1 MAAFCVNTHSKLFK
15 DTAKKLDISEDQ
27 LELIAYKYGNQ
38 GETFG
43 KFPSDEYILSSLQ
56 GKQDV
61 NASESQVELWNLRYS
76 QPRVFETIEEA
87 NQFIQDTQEY
97 FDKDSIVLT
106 TTNDGKF
113 RVSVAKP
120 KTENDFLWRGIPGKP
135 IIDADGNL
143 VLRAGYDNLFKG
155 YGISFAT
162 REGPAYQYGRRGSM
176 NPYVLKIDKD
186 IIDSFY
192 PFDENGG
199 TQSIGR
205 RVIGDEYGEEGS
217 YEERVIMS
225 SAKDQIVIPK
235 GKYSIEHE
243 SVNTEGM
250 TPADI
255 AEAYIT
261 AFDEANVADE
271 IVFSRVE
278 GHSSF
283 NDADEYFDAL
293 VEKTGSEQNA
303 YLVLAAVQYYTS
315 YTTTDRFEELLDSE
329 HKKEFDSLF
338 DEFQA
343 DEWGNFDIA
352 PNKKFYELTK
362 TSPKS
367 KKASWSLDENGDLPF
382 QKSSDTGNVTNLPDQ
397 MTADEVYQRLS
408 QQYSPDSSEAKLSK
422 LVFSVLQQTGIQF
435 RAADLPEDVR
445 GRFSASDNVIYFN
458 RQGILSNTLLHEAI
472 HAVSIYYMKAVNK
485 EGFSKEVQIACKE
498 IEECYELLK
507 QDMLDRKVPISSI
520 YGMTSATE
528 LVAEITRPEVVSL
541 IRDYDARHKGQNIFQ
556 KLVNAIAKF
565 FGINKTYGSLEKTLK
580 DALVTLIENPNAQ
593 LMRRYA
599 LENRTAKEN
608 WNILR
613 ERSTEWSKSSKY
625 REIIEAAAERAQ
637 EDGRAEI
644 TVSKQD
650 IMDGVAF
657 RIPENVSGGIISD
670 SPIGTVFV
678 SIQKRGAFDTGE
690 EIPFFFTIDGAYRV
704 DGDNVTLPIRF
715 ISLEWLSTNQF
726 NVQTA
731 QNGMPYITDIMP
743 LFSSIAESSQQSQAF
758 TKSSTDADIRNK
770 VLSEPNDRSKFKYT
784 RINKAFKDTLLE
796 HLKKDSNLGDYG
808 YSAPKRRAL
817 IDMTNALFDY
827 FDREGYRIVITNNP
841 IDSTGRGS
849 AVTSFGKTVAIY
861 YQDSPAQ
868 GGKYLSIV
876 HELLHVAT
884 NQAISFDSM
893 GRDIADERLSAYYNL
908 FVAKLNEDAEYSKYK
923 GLILNAKS
931 YEELDEKV
939 PLRYQILDHAA
950 ESPGEFISMCVSNAE
965 VQRTLESIIWADV
978 NAPKEGSLFQE
989 IVRYLKDII
998 SRIFRGSSYL
1008 SHVDF
1013 LDTVTEFLVD
1023 TRFVGER
1030 EQMFR
1035 TAEPEEYA
1043 KEQERWNQIW
1053 ENATE
1058 FGTTISKQQAPQ
1070 QQGPI
1075 NIWAGS
1081 NENADLSNM
1090 AQRPFTFA
1098 DPLYTNGTIRQF
1110 NSVEQAFQAYKLKY
1124 APMDLADAENI
1135 LDAIN
1140 SGSPFEAR
1148 RIGNTIRSLDRARW
1162 DADKFG
1168 IIKELIKA
1176 SFQQNPRA
1184 LQRLLAT
1191 GDAVFTHN
1199 QETSIWKTEFPRILM
1214 EVRSELR
1221 SEQNAQPTQSTETEP
1236 LLAPPSVEREFHT
1249 KEVDLVTKIDNL
1261 FSGDIDAS
1269 EISAEANKAV
1279 DWISDQLTQ
1288 YMEDHELVYEKFF
1301 KDNPSSPSKEEV
1313 MKKLDN
1319 VSSRKEMLETVGLD
1333 KMIEFYKEE
1342 VLSMTDENADIF
1354 DNMDDA
1360 ELDKYDA
1367 IKDNIEGLIQLGY
1380 SRFLGREGFGFTISD
1395 VEGETF
1401 SVAEERSKEDQTNPD
1416 DFNGQADIDG
1426 NEEVRNQQEHWQ
1438 IENATRDIMDNAS
1451 AKVKQAIADCY
1462 ILEDNGKVD
1471 ENGNKKYDIARD
1483 NLNRNERVVPIQAVR
1498 SIVKWTQGAVK
1509 LSQMVSKLE
1518 SRLGTDPWIS
1528 QIVTR
1533 LKDTTGN
1540 EADFQSQF
1548 FNTFCKHFQ
1557 PYSIVKRRADGT
1569 FYTMVVNAHPAL
1581 NDALN
1586 ALSIQYKT
1594 GTFPLVNEE
1603 GVVQMSN
1610 VENLAYLRDS
1620 LQGQGNLSEENRS
1633 DVVEIIGRILETI
1646 GMPQPS
1652 DAINRILTNTL
1663 KDLVWAN
1670 TKNIVEKLT
1679 AAADE
1684 RGYNPLQYTGNKNG
1698 IRSYLSNILRPFTNQ
1713 LEDTLVSSVFDSGK
1727 MYQSYITPSWT
1738 TKLFTKMHLPD
1749 KEFKQF
1755 ILNEF
1760 GQSEWFIDSDAL
1772 TDLATLDEQGKLNYL
1787 QDNPNIWRLPWVGE
1801 LMRMSEADRQK
1812 AFNHKVQLNFNK
1824 QNYMRGMNDLEYVM
1838 SVYTEYFAESSD
1850 AEKGVLFGNYRF
1862 PMISNKPSNEF
1873 IRFIRHTG
1881 IDGRIEI
1888 LEGLTKIFHQEL
1900 SRIQTVEMRNL
1911 KEGDAG
1917 FIANFDAN
1925 EGKGKGLQF
1934 NFLDYLN
1941 EYLNGSKSDTALG
1954 KLIDR
1959 KLHATEANQLTSD
1972 ELTELDRLV
1981 QKEITSHLDGLAD
1994 RLISQYKQNGLFEA
2008 LKGIEHI
2015 GKTDAAVED
2024 AIREFAWNDN
2034 YAEANILEML
2044 VTDKAFY
2051 KNEEDLQKRLAQVHS
2066 PGIRGNWEATDF
2078 EGKPVSD
2085 GKVRA
2090 LKLADYA
2097 GIVSDTIDNVEAVF
2111 DKKIAENPNDHDG
2124 WKALKESVLAA
2135 YRDINVVD
2143 GQAFVSPTAYRK
2155 KAIAFGEWTKD
2166 DEDVYNA
2173 LLQGKANLAQI
2184 KRVFNPRKPFT
2195 YGKVNKSVN
2204 AGLGTPIKTLN
2215 YGVQYKNSEY
2225 LLIMADALL
2234 RGQETGRPNLLGALF
2249 DVMEESAK
2257 SNPTRGIDFVVF
2269 ESGVKTGL
2277 TGAISINEFIDD
2289 PNGREKAFTKL
2300 WNSAFREDGSYNEDF
2315 IDVLDAED
2323 YTTQQTV
2330 PEHFFLHG
2338 GLQWGSQI
2346 RAMATSDLE
2355 TTFNG
2360 EPVLYEYVNTLTGKT
2375 IPMDA
2380 RTIRDE
2386 WERNTAAYIQ
2396 KGIDEL
2402 SEELGLNDNMSIA
2415 DRNILISKLLQR
2427 EILSNQRYGV
2437 DLLLACS
2444 VDENGNFR
2452 IPLGDPI
2459 QSKRIEQLLNSIVKN
2474 RINKQKVEGGN
2485 LVEVT
2490 NFGTSKKLEIRYKDK
2505 DGNLLTSKR
2514 DYLSQG
2520 HTEEEFKQY
2529 LKENQYGIAYHECYA
2544 PAWAREVFQKFADEK
2559 GSVDVEAIRMLSP
2572 DLLKMFGYRIPT
2584 EDKYSTAPYMI
2595 VGFLPQEAGDGF
2607 MQPWETT
2614 VIDGSDFDV
2623 DKKNLMRMVLDLK
2636 SKLLSKREFLEK
2648 EGLTENDESTEK
2660 YKKYRRQAVSA
2671 KTIYDKL
2678 GDKADVSLSEEER
2691 REAEWYEKSRYKRDR
2706 KALKNERNARNEQA
2720 EDAFERRYRENG
2732 LDKLDAAIQ
2741 ELENKEDLTAA
2752 EEEKLAEYKQDY
2764 EKGYERLTESVDKMR
2779 ENNEKW
2785 YKKAVE
2791 ERRQKLPES
2800 IEKSIEATKRRKKVE
2815 IVRNILN
2822 EGVFRDSSTVPENQR
2837 AIFLAVKQAYLD
2849 SMFEVVRPKE
2859 GKGYLNNKMFN
2870 MQWAIATHASTADK
2884 MLNPGNFE
2892 PQKRMGYMVAANR
2905 LGYSWNELEK
2915 MKTKDIKDLVFTSKN
2930 LMDFDVQ
2937 TQFYKQNAV
2946 AGQILGIFAVA
2957 KSAHAMFEGRNYG
2970 ILVDSPFSIDGME
2983 FRGAM
2988 HYDVKYDRNGVTLVG
3003 KHLGSLVGASADAVK
3018 DPVLNFMNINKE
3030 TINVLNT
3037 ALRLGLDFDTASLL
3051 LSSKAVSDVLDT
3063 YRRKSLSEKT
3073 SFDKEVRKAI
3083 RDLEKKEWIGKDSPL
3098 KNQDL
3103 TKREMVWAITGKIR
3117 EGNEEKAKQADQ
3129 IVYKILNAV
3138 YQLSQLSQ
3146 RAQPLTDLSRLNSVT
3161 SAPGPLHINTIASDR
3176 KLGPEISMDGI
3187 IRFKDSYKDI
3197 DGNVVNVGEL
3207 EGEGSYVLGVQV
3219 NKTNLHTML
3228 LTGAIER
3235 YEDYDTVDREMVFDD
3250 VPSLKA
3256 FYRSYEI
3263 VKQLFKD
3270 LGFTTA
3276 SDSFNKVLAAVPEDI
3291 EFSLYNKEKLLS
3303 SLADFFQSY
3312 ILVQSG
3318 VVKSSWLKNYAQ
3330 NFVKEYVKAD
3340 YKSQERFRNNP
3351 FIQAIQP
3358 ILISK
3363 EGEPDR
3369 YALKIETTG
3378 MEQSEKDAL
3387 SAGWIQLEKQDPE
3400 LSHKLFVYNFFRGG
3414 IGFNP
3419 KTFMGLVPIQ
3429 VKEKI
3434 QGYIEAY
3441 SSIPTVN
3448 GYDVIDQWVRN
3459 NWMNNDLVA
3468 PVSLRLNPNAG
3479 IVHIE
3484 KKYIYN
3490 TPTYI
3495 RTTVDGNNYLYRL
3508 RSREDKSVTYEKIE
3522 PLGNNGEYLEMYGT
3536 NDAVSPF
3543 DHPQRGTLEIQD
3555 SDHLEEKV
3563 DDPMADQPT
3572 VEEQTRELVDFYQ
3585 AAYDAEGTQEREEAS
3600 NDESFDKANKD
3611 LDITVNK
3618 DKFDE
3623 ILEDFC

>member
-1 MAAFCVNTHSKLFK
+1 MAAFCVNTHSRLFK
-15 DTAKKLDISEDQ
+15 DTAKRLDISEDQ

-38 GETFG
+38 EGTFG
-43 KFPSDEYILSSLQ
+43 KFPTDEYILDSLQ
-56 GKQDV
+56 GKQDI
-61 NASESQVELWNLRYS
+61 NASKAQVELWNLRYS

-97 FDKDSIVLT
+97 FDNDSIVLT

-113 RVSVAKP
+113 RVSVAEP
-120 KTENDFLWRGIPGKP
+120 YSVFDNYQEATNLDVANDRRMQKLTGLQ
-135 IIDADGNL
+135 AD
-143 VLRAGYDNLFKG
+143 
-155 YGISFAT
+155 
-162 REGPAYQYGRRGSM
+162 
-176 NPYVLKIDKD
+176 
-186 IIDSFY
+186 IDSI
-192 PFDENGG
+192 
-199 TQSIGR
+199 QSEIANTDR
-205 RVIGDEYGEEGS
+205 RSFLNNAI
-217 YEERVIMS
+217 R
-225 SAKDQIVIPK
+225 
-235 GKYSIEHE
+235 
-243 SVNTEGM
+243 
-250 TPADI
+250 
-255 AEAYIT
+255 AY
-261 AFDEANVADE
+261 N
-271 IVFSRVE
+271 
-278 GHSSF
+278 
-283 NDADEYFDAL
+283 L
-293 VEKTGSEQNA
+293 
-303 YLVLAAVQYYTS
+303 
-315 YTTTDRFEELLDSE
+315 RFEEALREIKNGSAVTSNDFASFVSNFNSKYASLINAGIISALDTSASQRIIV
-329 HKKEFDSLF
+329 FDSDGRAKYNISKLRIRRNP
-338 DEFQA
+338 A
-343 DEWGNFDIA
+343 AI
-352 PNKKFYELTK
+352 
-362 TSPKS
+362 
-367 KKASWSLDENGDLPF
+367 KKAASDQLRSRLSELNRSLNNARNQYRAVEQASLNDFADYQRDNGAN
-382 QKSSDTGNVTNLPDQ
+382 TAVELPDQ

-408 QQYSPDSSEAKLSK
+408 QQYSPDSSEGKLSR
-422 LVFSVLQQTGIQF
+422 LVFDSLKATGITF
-435 RAADLPEDVR
+435 RGVDMPPYWT
-445 GRFSASDNVIYFN
+445 GRLIASENVIEFN
-458 RQGILSNTLLHEAI
+458 KAHILDNTLLHEAI
-472 HAVSIYYMKAVNK
+472 HAVTVYYMSAANR
-485 EGFSKEVQIACKE
+485 EGFSNRIKIAIKE
-498 IEECYELLK
+498 IEECYDLLK
-507 QDMLDRKVPISSI
+507 NDFLDQNTKNGGSRKAVFEAATRDEY
-520 YGMTSATE
+520 YGLTSATE
-528 LVAEITRPEVVSL
+528 LVAEITRPSIVSL
-541 IRDYDARHKGQNIFQ
+541 IRDYDARHKGQNVFQ
-556 KLVNAIAKF
+556 RLINAIAEF
-565 FGINKTYGSLEKTLK
+565 FGINKTYGSLERTLK
-580 DALVTLIENPNAQ
+580 EALVTLITNPNKA
-593 LMRRYA
+593 LMDRYA
-599 LENRTAKEN
+599 LENRTIKEN
-608 WNILR
+608 VDKLNI
-613 ERSTEWSKSSKY
+613 EKDNIVTFDD
-625 REIIEAAAERAQ
+625 AA
-637 EDGRAEI
+637 
-644 TVSKQD
+644 TFNKL
-650 IMDGVAF
+650 
-657 RIPENVSGGIISD
+657 IPEEYDSDIDIEYAGEISRILD
-670 SPIGTVFV
+670 RVQTLRDVQGVFTQSPIGTVFKV
-678 SIQKRGAFDTGE
+678 PTIGGYGWLLLNGSAEVNGNTAR
-690 EIPFFFTIDGAYRV
+690 IPFKALSGSWFQTHTFDLVTAPNGAVY
-704 DGDNVTLPIRF
+704 
-715 ISLEWLSTNQF
+715 
-726 NVQTA
+726 
-731 QNGMPYITDIMP
+731 
-743 LFSSIAESSQQSQAF
+743 
-758 TKSSTDADIRNK
+758 
-770 VLSEPNDRSKFKYT
+770 
-784 RINKAFKDTLLE
+784 
-796 HLKKDSNLGDYG
+796 
-808 YSAPKRRAL
+808 
-817 IDMTNALFDY
+817 MTNIKSLFD
-827 FDREGYRIVITNNP
+827 
-841 IDSTGRGS
+841 S
-849 AVTSFGKTVAIY
+849 
-861 YQDSPAQ
+861 Q
-868 GGKYLSIV
+868 
-876 HELLHVAT
+876 
-884 NQAISFDSM
+884 
-893 GRDIADERLSAYYNL
+893 
-908 FVAKLNEDAEYSKYK
+908 
-923 GLILNAKS
+923 
-931 YEELDEKV
+931 
-939 PLRYQILDHAA
+939 
-950 ESPGEFISMCVSNAE
+950 
-965 VQRTLESIIWADV
+965 
-978 NAPKEGSLFQE
+978 
-989 IVRYLKDII
+989 
-998 SRIFRGSSYL
+998 
-1008 SHVDF
+1008 
-1013 LDTVTEFLVD
+1013 
-1023 TRFVGER
+1023 
-1030 EQMFR
+1030 
-1035 TAEPEEYA
+1035 
-1043 KEQERWNQIW
+1043 
-1053 ENATE
+1053 
-1058 FGTTISKQQAPQ
+1058 QQAPQ
-1070 QQGPI
+1070 QQSPI

-1090 AQRPFTFA
+1090 AQRPFT
-1098 DPLYTNGTIRQF
+1098 YNGRQYS
-1110 NSVEQAFQAYKLKY
+1110 SVEYAFQSAKLEY
-1124 APMDLADAENI
+1124 AAPLTQQSIDVQEAFNNPDL
-1135 LDAIN
+1135 
-1140 SGSPFEAR
+1140 SSKEAKKF
-1148 RIGNTIRSLDRARW
+1148 GNKIVGLDRARW

-1168 IIKELIKA
+1168 IMKELIKA
-1176 SFQQNPRA
+1176 SFQQNPQA
-1184 LQRLLAT
+1184 LQRLLST
-1191 GDAVFTHN
+1191 GDAVLTHN
-1199 QETSIWKTEFPRILM
+1199 QESSVWKTEFPRILM

-1221 SEQNAQPTQSTETEP
+1221 AEQQVQQTQTETTEQEP

-1288 YMEDHELVYEKFF
+1288 YMEDHELIYKKFF
-1301 KDNPSSPSKEEV
+1301 EDNPSSPSKEEV
-1313 MKKLDN
+1313 MKKLDGI
-1319 VSSRKEMLETVGLD
+1319 SSRREMLETVGLD

-1342 VLSMTDENADIF
+1342 VLLMTDENADIF

-1401 SVAEERSKEDQTNPD
+1401 SVTEERSKEDQINPD

-1438 IENATRDIMDNAS
+1438 IESATRDIMDNAS

-1462 ILEDNGKVD
+1462 ILEDNNKVD

-1498 SIVKWTQGAVK
+1498 SIVKWTQGALT
-1509 LSQMVSKLE
+1509 LSQMVTKLE

-1603 GVVQMSN
+1603 GIVQMSN

-1620 LQGQGNLSEENRS
+1620 LQGQGNLSEENRA
-1633 DVVEIIGRILETI
+1633 DTVEIIGRILETI

-1679 AAADE
+1679 AAANE

-1698 IRSYLSNILRPFTNQ
+1698 IRNYLSNILRPFTNQ

-1749 KEFKQF
+1749 REFKQF

-1760 GQSEWFIDSDAL
+1760 GQSEWFIDSDAIIN
-1772 TDLATLDEQGKLNYL
+1772 LAALDEQGKLNYL
-1787 QDNPNIWRLPWVGE
+1787 QDNPNVWRLPWIGE

-1812 AFNHKVQLNFNK
+1812 AFQHKVQLNFNK

-1881 IDGRIEI
+1881 IDGRVEI
-1888 LEGLTKIFHQEL
+1888 LDGLTKIFHQEL

-1925 EGKGKGLQF
+1925 GGKGKGLQF

-1941 EYLNGSKSDTALG
+1941 EYLNGSKKDTALG

-1981 QKEITSHLDGLAD
+1981 QKEITNHLDGLAD

-2015 GKTDAAVED
+2015 GKTDVAVED

-2034 YAEANILEML
+2034 YAEANILEIL

-2078 EGKPVSD
+2078 KGKPVSD

-2097 GIVSDTIDNVEAVF
+2097 GIISDTIDNVEAVF
-2111 DKKIAENPNDHDG
+2111 DKKIAENPNDREG
-2124 WKALKESVLAA
+2124 WEALKESVLAA

-2166 DEDVYNA
+2166 DEEVYKA

-2277 TGAISINEFIDD
+2277 TGAISINEFIND

-2300 WNSAFREDGSYNEDF
+2300 WNSAFKEDGSYNEDF

-2360 EPVLYEYVNTLTGKT
+2360 EPVLYEYVDPLTGNK

-2380 RTIRDE
+2380 QTIRAE

-2505 DGNLLTSKR
+2505 EGNLLTSKR
-2514 DYLSQG
+2514 EYLAQG
-2520 HTEEEFKQY
+2520 HIEEEFKQY

-2544 PAWAREVFQKFADEK
+2544 PAWAKEVFQKFADEK

-2623 DKKNLMRMVLDLK
+2623 DKKNLMRMVLNLK
-2636 SKLLSKREFLEK
+2636 SKLMSKEEFYESKGINEDTEETRKQYRRYRKYQTSAEAILEK
-2648 EGLTENDESTEK
+2648 IGEGGKHTLS
-2660 YKKYRRQAVSA
+2660 
-2671 KTIYDKL
+2671 
-2678 GDKADVSLSEEER
+2678 SEEEAQISAR
-2691 REAEWYEKSRYKRDR
+2691 VDAWYDERVAGAKEDREILDENALDHYNEAYEREVAPLEARY
-2706 KALKNERNARNEQA
+2706 NE
-2720 EDAFERRYRENG
+2720 
-2732 LDKLDAAIQ
+2732 LDA
-2741 ELENKEDLTAA
+2741 KEDLTG
-2752 EEEKLAEYKQDY
+2752 EEEKELQSLDKKIDRIVSRLDRKLEGKKAENERRYNEKIAQLDKDKQL
-2764 EKGYERLTESVDKMR
+2764 RLNASR
-2779 ENNEKW
+2779 ENFLKD
-2785 YKKAVE
+2785 KKIDII
-2791 ERRQKLPES
+2791 RQ
-2800 IEKSIEATKRRKKVE
+2800 
-2815 IVRNILN
+2815 ILD
-2822 EGVFRDSSTVPENQR
+2822 EGIFRDSSTIPENQR

-2859 GKGYLNNKMFN
+2859 GTKGYLNNKMFN

-2884 MLNPGNFE
+2884 MLNPGNFD

-2905 LGYSWNELEK
+2905 LGYAWSELEK
-2915 MKTKDIKDLVFTSKN
+2915 MKTSAIKELVFTSKN

-2983 FRGAM
+2983 FSGAM

-3051 LSSKAVSDVLDT
+3051 LSSKAVSDVLDI

-3073 SFDKEVRKAI
+3073 SFDKEVRKAL
-3083 RDLEKKEWIGKDSPL
+3083 RDLEKKDWIGKDSPL

-3103 TKREMVWAITGKIR
+3103 TKKEMIWAITGKIR

-3138 YQLSQLSQ
+3138 YQLSKLSQ

-3197 DGNVVNVGEL
+3197 DGNTVEVGEL
-3207 EGEGSYVLGVQV
+3207 EGEGSYVLDVQV
-3219 NKTNLHTML
+3219 NRNNLDRML
-3228 LTGAIER
+3228 LAGAIER
-3235 YEDYDTVDREMVFDD
+3235 FEDYDTVDREMVFNDI
-3250 VPSLKA
+3250 PSLRA

-3276 SDSFNKVLAAVPEDI
+3276 SDSFNNVLAAVPEDI

-3312 ILVQSG
+3312 ILIQSG

-3340 YKSQERFRNNP
+3340 YKSQERFRKNP
-3351 FIQAIQP
+3351 LIQAIQP
-3358 ILISK
+3358 TLISK

-3441 SSIPTVN
+3441 TNIPRVDGAT
-3448 GYDVIDQWVRN
+3448 VIDQWVRN
-3459 NWMNNDLVA
+3459 NWMNNDLVT
-3468 PVSLRLNPNAG
+3468 PVNLKLNPNAD
-3479 IVHIE
+3479 VVQIE

-3495 RTTVDGNNYLYRL
+3495 RTTVDGKNYLYRL
-3508 RSREDKSVTYEKIE
+3508 TSIGDKSVLYKKID
-3522 PLGNNGEYLEMYGT
+3522 PLGNNGEYLEMYET
-3536 NDAVSPF
+3536 NATVSPF
-3543 DHPQRGTLEIQD
+3543 DNPQRGTLEIQE
-3555 SDHLEEKV
+3555 SDHLEEKA

-3585 AAYDAEGTQEREEAS
+3585 TAYDTEGTQEREETS

>member
-15 DTAKKLDISEDQ
+15 DTAKRLDISDDI

-38 GETFG
+38 EGTFG
-43 KFPSDEYILSSLQ
+43 KFPSDEYILNSLE

-61 NASESQVELWNLRYS
+61 NASEAQIRLWELRYS

-87 NQFIQDTQEY
+87 NQFVQDTQEY
-97 FDKDSIVLT
+97 FDNDSIVLT

-113 RVSVAKP
+113 RVSVAEPFNQEAYQKEIDSIKEKAIADGTFMKVKNKQGELVDSNLNEQQWLQVRTKAFKRWFGDWENDP
-120 KTENDFLWRGIPGKP
+120 ANASKVVDENGEPLMVWHSSEHFFTEFDLGHGGEKTGARDGRKGFFFMQSKEGSRWYSSDLVHSDFRHTGLHAEDVWKNLMKDAKVVWENYDYEAGDYIQVYSNGVVVHGDEWATYEISDINNDEDFNKLPNGLRGEILENVKQASNLPQIAKKLYNGNEYLNALRRSYDSSSGAYIDMPSGLRELVENDFVRPFFLNIRNIESVKQ
-135 IIDADGNL
+135 DTERKKSVSTD
-143 VLRAGYDNLFKG
+143 
-155 YGISFAT
+155 
-162 REGPAYQYGRRGSM
+162 
-176 NPYVLKIDKD
+176 
-186 IIDSFY
+186 IDSAIASGKDGLRIQDTNDS
-192 PFDENGG
+192 PL
-199 TQSIGR
+199 QSG
-205 RVIGDEYGEEGS
+205 VTDVY
-217 YEERVIMS
+217 V
-225 SAKDQIVIPK
+225 AFNPNQIK
-235 GKYSIEHE
+235 
-243 SVNTEGM
+243 
-250 TPADI
+250 
-255 AEAYIT
+255 
-261 AFDEANVADE
+261 
-271 IVFSRVE
+271 
-278 GHSSF
+278 
-283 NDADEYFDAL
+283 
-293 VEKTGSEQNA
+293 
-303 YLVLAAVQYYTS
+303 
-315 YTTTDRFEELLDSE
+315 
-329 HKKEFDSLF
+329 
-338 DEFQA
+338 
-343 DEWGNFDIA
+343 
-352 PNKKFYELTK
+352 
-362 TSPKS
+362 
-367 KKASWSLDENGDLPF
+367 
-382 QKSSDTGNVTNLPDQ
+382 
-397 MTADEVYQRLS
+397 
-408 QQYSPDSSEAKLSK
+408 
-422 LVFSVLQQTGIQF
+422 
-435 RAADLPEDVR
+435 
-445 GRFSASDNVIYFN
+445 
-458 RQGILSNTLLHEAI
+458 
-472 HAVSIYYMKAVNK
+472 
-485 EGFSKEVQIACKE
+485 
-498 IEECYELLK
+498 
-507 QDMLDRKVPISSI
+507 
-520 YGMTSATE
+520 SATE
-528 LVAEITRPEVVSL
+528 NRGTFS
-541 IRDYDARHKGQNIFQ
+541 N
-556 KLVNAIAKF
+556 
-565 FGINKTYGSLEKTLK
+565 
-580 DALVTLIENPNAQ
+580 ENPNIYFGE
-593 LMRRYA
+593 LN
-599 LENRTAKEN
+599 LDEKE
-608 WNILR
+608 
-613 ERSTEWSKSSKY
+613 T
-625 REIIEAAAERAQ
+625 
-637 EDGRAEI
+637 
-644 TVSKQD
+644 T
-650 IMDGVAF
+650 
-657 RIPENVSGGIISD
+657 
-670 SPIGTVFV
+670 
-678 SIQKRGAFDTGE
+678 
-690 EIPFFFTIDGAYRV
+690 
-704 DGDNVTLPIRF
+704 
-715 ISLEWLSTNQF
+715 
-726 NVQTA
+726 
-731 QNGMPYITDIMP
+731 
-743 LFSSIAESSQQSQAF
+743 
-758 TKSSTDADIRNK
+758 
-770 VLSEPNDRSKFKYT
+770 PNDRSKFKYT

-796 HLKKDSNLGDYG
+796 HLKKDNNLGDYG
-808 YSAPKRRAL
+808 YSASKRRAL

-827 FDREGYRIVITNNP
+827 FDREGYRIVITNNS

-868 GGKYLSIV
+868 GGKYLNIV

-884 NQAISFDSM
+884 NQAISFESM

-908 FVAKLNEDAEYSKYK
+908 FIAKLNEDAEYNKYK

-939 PLRYQILDHAA
+939 PLKYQILDHAA

-965 VQRTLESIIWADV
+965 VQRTLESILWSDV
-978 NAPKEGSLFQE
+978 NAPREGSLFQE

-1008 SHVDF
+1008 RHVDF

-1030 EQMFR
+1030 EQAFK
-1035 TAEPEEYA
+1035 TTEPEEYA

-1053 ENATE
+1053 ENASE
-1058 FGTTISKQQAPQ
+1058 FGTSAQSS
-1070 QQGPI
+1070 QQGSI

-1081 NENADLSNM
+1081 NDNADLSNM
-1090 AQRPFTFA
+1090 AQRPFTYNGA
-1098 DPLYTNGTIRQF
+1098 QYT
-1110 NSVEQAFQAYKLKY
+1110 SVESAFQAAKFRY
-1124 APMDLADAENI
+1124 AAPLTQQPIDVQEAFNNPDLSAREAKKFGNKI
-1135 LDAIN
+1135 VGLDQ
-1140 SGSPFEAR
+1140 
-1148 RIGNTIRSLDRARW
+1148 ARW
-1162 DADKFG
+1162 NADSPAIMKTL
-1168 IIKELIKA
+1168 IKE
-1176 SFQQNPRA
+1176 SFKQNPQA

-1191 GDAVFTHN
+1191 GDAILTHTR
-1199 QETSIWKTEFPRILM
+1199 EREDSRWRTEFPRILM

-1221 SEQNAQPTQSTETEP
+1221 NETHSQLAQQVATQGTTQQYGVVIDSQLKSNYAQWQQQNPNGLVAYRVNYDRYNTPEEATAGRIGNPFSEGQGQKNKGADTVQKFFDWLTTGNNFGEAKATEEYRQAIIQKLLNTPVGTPILYYKELGRPSHATVLGYLINHKELIGDQQVTTTPETSSQEEP
-1236 LLAPPSVEREFHT
+1236 LWAPPSVEREFHT

-1288 YMEDHELVYEKFF
+1288 YMEDHELVYKKFF
-1301 KDNPSSPSKEEV
+1301 EDNPSSPSKEEV

-1401 SVAEERSKEDQTNPD
+1401 SVTEERSKEDQINPD

-1462 ILEDNGKVD
+1462 LLEDNGKTD
-1471 ENGNKKYDIARD
+1471 ENGNKKYDITRD

-1498 SIVKWTQGAVK
+1498 SIVKWTQGALT
-1509 LSQMVSKLE
+1509 LSQMVAKLE

-1594 GTFPLVNEE
+1594 GSFPLVNDE

-1610 VENLAYLRDS
+1610 VETLAALRDT

-1633 DVVEIIGRILETI
+1633 DVVELIGRILETI

-1679 AAADE
+1679 AAANE
-1684 RGYNPLQYTGNKNG
+1684 RGYNPFQYTGNKNG
-1698 IRSYLSNILRPFTNQ
+1698 IRNYISNILRPFTNQ

-1749 KEFKQF
+1749 REFKQF

-1772 TDLATLDEQGKLNYL
+1772 TELAALDEQGKLNYL
-1787 QDNPNIWRLPWVGE
+1787 QDNPNVWRLPWIGE

-1881 IDGRIEI
+1881 IDGRVEI

-1925 EGKGKGLQF
+1925 GGKGKGLQF

-1941 EYLNGSKSDTALG
+1941 EYLNGSKKDTALG

-1972 ELTELDRLV
+1972 ELTELDSLV
-1981 QKEITSHLDGLAD
+1981 QKEIRAHLDGLAD

-2034 YAEANILEML
+2034 YAQANILEML

-2085 GKVRA
+2085 GKVRV

-2097 GIVSDTIDNVEAVF
+2097 GIISDTIDNVEAVF
-2111 DKKIAENPNDHDG
+2111 DKKIAENPNDREG
-2124 WKALKESVLAA
+2124 WEALKESVLAA

-2166 DEDVYNA
+2166 DEEVYHA

-2195 YGKVNKSVN
+2195 YGKVNKSVS

-2257 SNPTRGIDFVVF
+2257 SNPTRGIDFTVF

-2300 WNSAFREDGSYNEDF
+2300 WSSAFKEDGSYNEDF

-2360 EPVLYEYVNTLTGKT
+2360 EPVLYEYVDPLTGKT

-2380 RTIRDE
+2380 QTIRNE

-2505 DGNLLTSKR
+2505 GGNLLTSKR
-2514 DYLSQG
+2514 DYLAQG

-2544 PAWAREVFQKFADEK
+2544 PAWARDVFQKFADER

-2648 EGLTENDESTEK
+2648 EGLTESDESTEK

-2691 REAEWYEKSRYKRDR
+2691 KEIEWYEKSRYKRDR
-2706 KALKNERNARNEQA
+2706 KALKEQRNARNEEA
-2720 EDAFERRYRENG
+2720 EEAFDRKYSEYG
-2732 LDKLDAAIQ
+2732 TYDLDKLDAAIH

-2752 EEEKLAEYKQDY
+2752 EENKLAEYKKDY
-2764 EKGYERLTESVDKMR
+2764 EERYDRLTKSVDKMR

-2785 YKKAVE
+2785 YKEAVE
-2791 ERRQKLPES
+2791 KRRQKLSEN
-2800 IEKSIEATKRRKKVE
+2800 IERAIEDAKRRKKIE

-2822 EGVFRDSSTVPENQR
+2822 EGVFRDSSTIPENQK
-2837 AIFLAVKQAYLD
+2837 AIFLAVKQTYLD

-2859 GKGYLNNKMFN
+2859 GTKGYLNNKMFN

-2884 MLNPGNFE
+2884 MLNPGNFD

-2905 LGYSWNELEK
+2905 LGYSWSELEK
-2915 MKTKDIKDLVFTSKN
+2915 MKTSAIKDLVFTSKN

-2970 ILVDSPFSIDGME
+2970 VLVDSPFSIDGME
-2983 FRGAM
+2983 FNGAM

-3073 SFDKEVRKAI
+3073 SFDKEVRKAL

-3103 TKREMVWAITGKIR
+3103 TKKEMIWAITGKIR
-3117 EGNEEKAKQADQ
+3117 EGDEARAKQADQ

-3138 YQLSQLSQ
+3138 YQLSKLSQ
-3146 RAQPLTDLSRLNSVT
+3146 KAQPLTDLSRLNSVT

-3197 DGNVVNVGEL
+3197 DGNVVSVGEF

-3219 NKTNLHTML
+3219 NRNNLNQML
-3228 LTGAIER
+3228 LAGAIER
-3235 YEDYDTVDREMVFDD
+3235 FEDYDTVDREMVFDD
-3250 VPSLKA
+3250 IPSLRA

-3312 ILVQSG
+3312 ILIQSG
-3318 VVKSSWLKNYAQ
+3318 VIKSSWLKNYAQ

-3340 YKSQERFRNNP
+3340 YKSQERFRKNP
-3351 FIQAIQP
+3351 LIQAIQP
-3358 ILISK
+3358 TLISK

-3434 QGYIEAY
+3434 RGYIEAY
-3441 SSIPTVN
+3441 SKIPAVDGAT
-3448 GYDVIDQWVRN
+3448 VIDQWVRN
-3459 NWMNNDLVA
+3459 NWMNNDLVT
-3468 PVSLRLNPNAG
+3468 PVNLQLDPNADA
-3479 IVHIE
+3479 VQIE

-3495 RTTVDGNNYLYRL
+3495 RTTIDGKNYLYRL
-3508 RSREDKSVTYEKIE
+3508 TSVGDKSVLYNKID
-3522 PLGNNGEYLEMYGT
+3522 PLGNNGEYLEMYET
-3536 NDAVSPF
+3536 NATVSPF
-3543 DHPQRGTLEIQD
+3543 DNPQRGTLEIQE

-3563 DDPMADQPT
+3563 DNPRTDQPT

-3585 AAYDAEGTQEREEAS
+3585 TAYDTESTQEREETS
-3600 NDESFDKANKD
+3600 NDESFDRANKD

>member
-15 DTAKKLDISEDQ
+15 DTAKRLDISEDQ

-38 GETFG
+38 TETYG

-61 NASESQVELWNLRYS
+61 NASQAQVELWNLRYS
-76 QPRVFETIEEA
+76 QPRVFETSEEA

-97 FDKDSIVLT
+97 FDKDSIVLI

-120 KTENDFLWRGIPGKP
+120 E
-135 IIDADGNL
+135 AGNL
-143 VLRAGYDNLFKG
+143 IKG
-155 YGISFAT
+155 LDF
-162 REGPAYQYGRRGSM
+162 YQE
-176 NPYVLKIDKD
+176 D
-186 IIDSFY
+186 
-192 PFDENGG
+192 
-199 TQSIGR
+199 
-205 RVIGDEYGEEGS
+205 
-217 YEERVIMS
+217 
-225 SAKDQIVIPK
+225 A
-235 GKYSIEHE
+235 
-243 SVNTEGM
+243 
-250 TPADI
+250 
-255 AEAYIT
+255 
-261 AFDEANVADE
+261 ADE
-271 IVFSRVE
+271 SNI
-278 GHSSF
+278 
-283 NDADEYFDAL
+283 
-293 VEKTGSEQNA
+293 TG
-303 YLVLAAVQYYTS
+303 
-315 YTTTDRFEELLDSE
+315 
-329 HKKEFDSLF
+329 
-338 DEFQA
+338 
-343 DEWGNFDIA
+343 
-352 PNKKFYELTK
+352 
-362 TSPKS
+362 
-367 KKASWSLDENGDLPF
+367 
-382 QKSSDTGNVTNLPDQ
+382 LPDQ

-408 QQYSPDSSEAKLSK
+408 QQYSPDSSEGKLSK
-422 LVFSVLQQTGIQF
+422 LVFNALQKTGITF
-435 RAADLPEDVR
+435 KAADLPMGVR
-445 GRFSASDNVIYFN
+445 GRFSASDNAILFSKD
-458 RQGILSNTLLHEAI
+458 GILNNTLLHEAI
-472 HAVSIYYMKAVNK
+472 HAVSIYYMSAANR
-485 EGFSKEVQIACKE
+485 EGFSKEIKIAIRE
-498 IEECYELLK
+498 IEECYDLLK
-507 QDMLDRKVPISSI
+507 EYLLDKETKNGGNRDAIFGYLTSGFGGY
-520 YGMTSATE
+520 YGLSSATE
-528 LVAEITRPEVVSL
+528 LVAEITNPDIVAL
-541 IRDYDARHKGQNIFQ
+541 IKEFDTTHKGQNIF
-556 KLVNAIAKF
+556 KRLIDAIAKF

-580 DALVTLIENPNAQ
+580 DALVTLIENPNAE
-593 LMRRYA
+593 LMQRYA
-599 LENRTAKEN
+599 LENKTLKDNYHALDSAKKAIIFNARKQANEAFEN
-608 WNILR
+608 AGFNEAGEYETTLVVPLDYVLSGYVYDQVTGAHNELTQSPVGAIFKMYSGNGFGTFLLNGSVVISEKDNTVSIPVKAINKSWLQTHTFDIATSENGVAYMTNIKSLFNATTQSSFIQNAEFYSGAAAGSDR
-613 ERSTEWSKSSKY
+613 AWGTEARKLGIKVRDYTRADWAGLSQEWKNRLSTEYESVARDLARTVIPLGGRGDIEVRRDMMQADKADAIFAIGRPVKPGERGAKY
-625 REIIEAAAERAQ
+625 INRSNHEVVDGGTGYAVQRGIQRGIPVYLYDRIAKQWKMWDANTGGFVATEEPVLTPHAA
-637 EDGRAEI
+637 
-644 TVSKQD
+644 V
-650 IMDGVAF
+650 
-657 RIPENVSGGIISD
+657 
-670 SPIGTVFV
+670 IGT
-678 SIQKRGAFDTGE
+678 R
-690 EIPFFFTIDGAYRV
+690 
-704 DGDNVTLPIRF
+704 
-715 ISLEWLSTNQF
+715 
-726 NVQTA
+726 
-731 QNGMPYITDIMP
+731 
-743 LFSSIAESSQQSQAF
+743 
-758 TKSSTDADIRNK
+758 
-770 VLSEPNDRSKFKYT
+770 
-784 RINKAFKDTLLE
+784 
-796 HLKKDSNLGDYG
+796 GDY
-808 YSAPKRRAL
+808 YA
-817 IDMTNALFDY
+817 
-827 FDREGYRIVITNNP
+827 DRQEYDITEEEKGVIRS
-841 IDSTGRGS
+841 ILQ
-849 AVTSFGKTVAIY
+849 KT
-861 YQDSPAQ
+861 
-868 GGKYLSIV
+868 L
-876 HELLHVAT
+876 
-884 NQAISFDSM
+884 NQ
-893 GRDIADERLSAYYNL
+893 
-908 FVAKLNEDAEYSKYK
+908 
-923 GLILNAKS
+923 
-931 YEELDEKV
+931 
-939 PLRYQILDHAA
+939 
-950 ESPGEFISMCVSNAE
+950 
-965 VQRTLESIIWADV
+965 
-978 NAPKEGSLFQE
+978 
-989 IVRYLKDII
+989 
-998 SRIFRGSSYL
+998 
-1008 SHVDF
+1008 
-1013 LDTVTEFLVD
+1013 
-1023 TRFVGER
+1023 
-1030 EQMFR
+1030 
-1035 TAEPEEYA
+1035 
-1043 KEQERWNQIW
+1043 
-1053 ENATE
+1053 
-1058 FGTTISKQQAPQ
+1058 QQAPQ
-1070 QQGPI
+1070 QQSSI
-1075 NIWAGS
+1075 NIWAGR
-1081 NENADLSNM
+1081 NPENADLSNM
-1090 AQRPFTFA
+1090 ARRSFTF
-1098 DPLYTNGTIRQF
+1098 NGRRYS
-1110 NSVEQAFQAYKLKY
+1110 SVEHAFQAAKLGY
-1124 APMDLADAENI
+1124 AAPMEQQPIYVQNGFSANKTNLSSFDAKQFGLRI
-1135 LDAIN
+1135 VGLDI
-1140 SGSPFEAR
+1140 
-1148 RIGNTIRSLDRARW
+1148 ARW

-1168 IIKELIKA
+1168 IMKELIKA
-1176 SFQQNPRA
+1176 SFQQNPQA
-1184 LQRLLAT
+1184 LQRLLST
-1191 GDAVFTHN
+1191 GDAVLTHN
-1199 QETSIWKTEFPRILM
+1199 QESSVWKTEFPRILM
-1214 EVRSELR
+1214 EVRNELR
-1221 SEQNAQPTQSTETEP
+1221 REQQVQQTQTQTTEQEP

-1269 EISAEANKAV
+1269 EISSEANKAV

-1288 YMEDHELVYEKFF
+1288 YMENHELVYKKFF
-1301 KDNPSSPSKEEV
+1301 EDNPSSPSKEEV
-1313 MKKLDN
+1313 MKKLDSI
-1319 VSSRKEMLETVGLD
+1319 SSRREMLETVGLD

-1401 SVAEERSKEDQTNPD
+1401 SVTEERSKEDQINPD

-1471 ENGNKKYDIARD
+1471 ENSNKKYDIARD

-1498 SIVKWTQGAVK
+1498 SIVKWTQGALT
-1509 LSQMVSKLE
+1509 LSQMVAKLE

-1594 GTFPLVNEE
+1594 GAFPLVNEE
-1603 GVVQMSN
+1603 GIVQMSN

-1620 LQGQGNLSEENRS
+1620 LQGQGNLSEENRA
-1633 DVVEIIGRILETI
+1633 DTVEIIGRILETI

-1679 AAADE
+1679 AAANE
-1684 RGYNPLQYTGNKNG
+1684 REYNPFQYTGNKNG
-1698 IRSYLSNILRPFTNQ
+1698 IRNYLSNILRPFTNQ

-1749 KEFKQF
+1749 REFKQF

-1787 QDNPNIWRLPWVGE
+1787 QDNPNIWRLPWIGE

-1812 AFNHKVQLNFNK
+1812 AFQHKVQLNFNK

-1838 SVYTEYFAESSD
+1838 SVFTEYFAESSD
-1850 AEKGVLFGNYRF
+1850 TEKGVLFGNYRF

-1881 IDGRIEI
+1881 TDGRVEI
-1888 LEGLTKIFHQEL
+1888 LDGLTKIFHQEL

-1925 EGKGKGLQF
+1925 GGKGKGLQF

-1941 EYLNGSKSDTALG
+1941 EYLNGSKKDTALG

-1972 ELTELDRLV
+1972 ELTELDNLV

-2034 YAEANILEML
+2034 YAQANILEML

-2078 EGKPVSD
+2078 EGNPVSD
-2085 GKVRA
+2085 GKVRV

-2111 DKKIAENPNDHDG
+2111 DKKIAENPNDREG
-2124 WKALKESVLAA
+2124 WEALKESVLAA

-2155 KAIAFGEWTKD
+2155 KAFAFGEWTKD
-2166 DEDVYNA
+2166 DEEVYRS
-2173 LLQGKANLAQI
+2173 LLQGRANLAQI

-2277 TGAISINEFIDD
+2277 TGAISINEFIED
-2289 PNGREKAFTKL
+2289 PNGKEKAFTKL
-2300 WNSAFREDGSYNEDF
+2300 WNSAFKEDGSYNEDF

-2360 EPVLYEYVNTLTGKT
+2360 EPVLYEYVDPLTGNK

-2380 RTIRDE
+2380 QTIRAE

-2402 SEELGLNDNMSIA
+2402 SEELGLNDNMSVA

-2505 DGNLLTSKR
+2505 EGNLLTSKR
-2514 DYLSQG
+2514 DYLAQG

-2544 PAWAREVFQKFADEK
+2544 PAWARDVFQKFADEK

-2636 SKLLSKREFLEK
+2636 SKLMSKEEFYESKGINEDTEETRKQYRRYRKYQTSAEAILEK
-2648 EGLTENDESTEK
+2648 IGESGKHTL
-2660 YKKYRRQAVSA
+2660 S
-2671 KTIYDKL
+2671 
-2678 GDKADVSLSEEER
+2678 SEEEAQISAR
-2691 REAEWYEKSRYKRDR
+2691 VDAWYDERVAGAKEDRETLDENALDRYNEAYEKEVAPLEARY
-2706 KALKNERNARNEQA
+2706 NE
-2720 EDAFERRYRENG
+2720 
-2732 LDKLDAAIQ
+2732 LDA
-2741 ELENKEDLTAA
+2741 KEDLTG
-2752 EEEKLAEYKQDY
+2752 EEEKEMQSLDKKIDGIVSRLDRKLEGKKAEN
-2764 EKGYERLTESVDKMR
+2764 ERR
-2779 ENNEKW
+2779 YNEKIAQLD
-2785 YKKAVE
+2785 KDKQLRLNASRE
-2791 ERRQKLPES
+2791 SFLKDRKIDIIRQ
-2800 IEKSIEATKRRKKVE
+2800 
-2815 IVRNILN
+2815 ILD
-2822 EGVFRDSSTVPENQR
+2822 EGIFRDSSTIPENQR

-2859 GKGYLNNKMFN
+2859 GTKGYLNNKMFN

-2884 MLNPGNFE
+2884 MLNPGNFD

-2905 LGYSWNELEK
+2905 LGYAWSELEK
-2915 MKTKDIKDLVFTSKN
+2915 MKTSAIKELVFTSKN

-2970 ILVDSPFSIDGME
+2970 ILADSPFSIDGME
-2983 FRGAM
+2983 FNGAM

-3051 LSSKAVSDVLDT
+3051 LSSKAVSDVLDI

-3073 SFDKEVRKAI
+3073 SFDKEVRKAL
-3083 RDLEKKEWIGKDSPL
+3083 RDLEKKDWIGKDSPL

-3103 TKREMVWAITGKIR
+3103 TKKEMIWAITGKVR
-3117 EGNEEKAKQADQ
+3117 EGNEQKAKQADQ

-3138 YQLSQLSQ
+3138 YQLSKLSQ
-3146 RAQPLTDLSRLNSVT
+3146 KAQPLTDFSRLNSVT

-3176 KLGPEISMDGI
+3176 KIGPEISMDGI

-3197 DGNVVNVGEL
+3197 DGNTVEVGEL
-3207 EGEGSYVLGVQV
+3207 EGEGSYVLDVQV
-3219 NKTNLHTML
+3219 NRNNLDKML
-3228 LTGAIER
+3228 LAGAIER
-3235 YEDYDTVDREMVFDD
+3235 FEDYDTVDREMVFNDI
-3250 VPSLKA
+3250 PSLRA

-3276 SDSFNKVLAAVPEDI
+3276 SDSFNDVLAAVPEDI

-3312 ILVQSG
+3312 ILIQSG

-3340 YKSQERFRNNP
+3340 YKSQERFKKNP

-3358 ILISK
+3358 TLISK

-3441 SSIPTVN
+3441 SKIPSVDGAT
-3448 GYDVIDQWVRN
+3448 VIDQWVRN
-3459 NWMNNDLVA
+3459 NWMNNDLVT
-3468 PVSLRLNPNAG
+3468 PVNLKLNPEAD
-3479 IVHIE
+3479 VVQIE

-3490 TPTYI
+3490 TPSYI
-3495 RTTVDGNNYLYRL
+3495 RTTVDGKNYLYRL
-3508 RSREDKSVTYEKIE
+3508 TSIGDKSVLYKKID
-3522 PLGNNGEYLEMYGT
+3522 PLGNNGEYLEMYET
-3536 NDAVSPF
+3536 NATVSPF
-3543 DHPQRGTLEIQD
+3543 DNPQRGTLEIQE

-3563 DDPMADQPT
+3563 DDPMTDQPT

-3585 AAYDAEGTQEREEAS
+3585 TAYDTESTQEKEKTS

>member
-1 MAAFCVNTHSKLFK
+1 MAAFCVNTHSRLFK
-15 DTAKKLDISEDQ
+15 DTAKRLGVSEFE
-27 LELIAYKYGNQ
+27 LEQIAYKYGNQ
-38 GETFG
+38 EGTFG
-43 KFPSDEYILSSLQ
+43 QFPSDEYIKEQLDGVPNYNASEAQAELWKMRYSTPREFDTLEELSAAKKDALQYFGDESVHSFVNADSKYELRVAEQDNEYQRIKEQAIANGTFMKAPNGNQSNLNEQQWLQVRTKAFKRWFGDWENDSTNASKVVDENGEPLVVYTGVPIKGITEFSLNAPNRASLTSTLKKGIYFSDKGTASLYTK
-56 GKQDV
+56 GKPFYKTTKEV
-61 NASESQVELWNLRYS
+61 NASQAKKINDWYWGEGAFGDAAVKYIGLPIAVINKYIDDNTNEITGELDVVSIPNGEVIAAFLNIKNPVYADANGKVISHLSEKDIAAINNSEGAIIEHVDEHTRDDLRFTDSTDYLIFN
-76 QPRVFETIEEA
+76 P
-87 NQFIQDTQEY
+87 NQI
-97 FDKDSIVLT
+97 KS
-106 TTNDGKF
+106 
-113 RVSVAKP
+113 A
-120 KTENDFLWRGIPGKP
+120 TENRGTFLENNPGIY
-135 IIDADGNL
+135 NQ
-143 VLRAGYDNLFKG
+143 
-155 YGISFAT
+155 
-162 REGPAYQYGRRGSM
+162 E
-176 NPYVLKIDKD
+176 
-186 IIDSFY
+186 
-192 PFDENGG
+192 
-199 TQSIGR
+199 
-205 RVIGDEYGEEGS
+205 
-217 YEERVIMS
+217 
-225 SAKDQIVIPK
+225 
-235 GKYSIEHE
+235 
-243 SVNTEGM
+243 
-250 TPADI
+250 
-255 AEAYIT
+255 
-261 AFDEANVADE
+261 
-271 IVFSRVE
+271 
-278 GHSSF
+278 
-283 NDADEYFDAL
+283 
-293 VEKTGSEQNA
+293 
-303 YLVLAAVQYYTS
+303 
-315 YTTTDRFEELLDSE
+315 
-329 HKKEFDSLF
+329 
-338 DEFQA
+338 
-343 DEWGNFDIA
+343 
-352 PNKKFYELTK
+352 
-362 TSPKS
+362 
-367 KKASWSLDENGDLPF
+367 
-382 QKSSDTGNVTNLPDQ
+382 SSDTGNVTGLPDQ

-408 QQYSPDSSEAKLSK
+408 QQYSPDSSEGKLSK
-422 LVFSVLQQTGIQF
+422 LVFNALQKTGITF
-435 RAADLPEDVR
+435 KAADLPMGVR
-445 GRFSASDNVIYFN
+445 GRFSASDNAILFSKD
-458 RQGILSNTLLHEAI
+458 GILNNTLLHEAI
-472 HAVSIYYMKAVNK
+472 HAVSIYYMSAANR
-485 EGFSKEVQIACKE
+485 EGFSKEIKIAIRE
-498 IEECYELLK
+498 IEECYDLLK
-507 QDMLDRKVPISSI
+507 EYLLDKETKNGGNRDAIFGYLTSGFGGY
-520 YGMTSATE
+520 YGLSSATE
-528 LVAEITRPEVVSL
+528 LVAEITNPNIVAL
-541 IRDYDARHKGQNIFQ
+541 IKEFDTTHKGQNIF
-556 KLVNAIAKF
+556 KRLIDAIAKF

-580 DALVTLIENPNAQ
+580 DALVTLVENPNAE
-593 LMRRYA
+593 LMQRYA
-599 LENRTAKEN
+599 LENKTLKDNYHALDSAEKAIVFGARKQANEAFEN
-608 WNILR
+608 AEFNEAGEYETTLVVPLDSV
-613 ERSTEWSKSSKY
+613 RSGYVYEQVAGAHNELTQSPVGAIFKMYSDNGFGTFLLNGSVIVSEK
-625 REIIEAAAERAQ
+625 
-637 EDGRAEI
+637 DN
-644 TVSKQD
+644 TVSIPVKAINKSWLQTHTFD
-650 IMDGVAF
+650 IATSENGVA
-657 RIPENVSGGIISD
+657 
-670 SPIGTVFV
+670 
-678 SIQKRGAFDTGE
+678 
-690 EIPFFFTIDGAYRV
+690 
-704 DGDNVTLPIRF
+704 
-715 ISLEWLSTNQF
+715 
-726 NVQTA
+726 
-731 QNGMPYITDIMP
+731 YITNIKS
-743 LFSSIAESSQQSQAF
+743 LFDSQQQA
-758 TKSSTDADIRNK
+758 S
-770 VLSEPNDRSKFKYT
+770 
-784 RINKAFKDTLLE
+784 
-796 HLKKDSNLGDYG
+796 
-808 YSAPKRRAL
+808 
-817 IDMTNALFDY
+817 
-827 FDREGYRIVITNNP
+827 
-841 IDSTGRGS
+841 
-849 AVTSFGKTVAIY
+849 
-861 YQDSPAQ
+861 
-868 GGKYLSIV
+868 
-876 HELLHVAT
+876 
-884 NQAISFDSM
+884 
-893 GRDIADERLSAYYNL
+893 
-908 FVAKLNEDAEYSKYK
+908 
-923 GLILNAKS
+923 
-931 YEELDEKV
+931 
-939 PLRYQILDHAA
+939 
-950 ESPGEFISMCVSNAE
+950 
-965 VQRTLESIIWADV
+965 
-978 NAPKEGSLFQE
+978 
-989 IVRYLKDII
+989 
-998 SRIFRGSSYL
+998 
-1008 SHVDF
+1008 
-1013 LDTVTEFLVD
+1013 
-1023 TRFVGER
+1023 
-1030 EQMFR
+1030 
-1035 TAEPEEYA
+1035 
-1043 KEQERWNQIW
+1043 
-1053 ENATE
+1053 
-1058 FGTTISKQQAPQ
+1058 Q

-1090 AQRPFTFA
+1090 AQRPFTYNGA
-1098 DPLYTNGTIRQF
+1098 QYT
-1110 NSVEQAFQAYKLKY
+1110 SVESAFQAAKFRY
-1124 APMDLADAENI
+1124 AAPLTQQPIDVQEAFNTPDL
-1135 LDAIN
+1135 
-1140 SGSPFEAR
+1140 STREAKKF
-1148 RIGNTIRSLDRARW
+1148 GNKIVGLDRAKW
-1162 DADKFG
+1162 DADKFD
-1168 IIKELIKA
+1168 IMKELIKA
-1176 SFQQNPRA
+1176 SFQQNPQA
-1184 LQRLLAT
+1184 FQRLLAT
-1191 GDAVFTHN
+1191 GDAVLTHN
-1199 QETSIWKTEFPRILM
+1199 QETNIWKTEFPRILM

-1269 EISAEANKAV
+1269 EISSEANKAV

-1288 YMEDHELVYEKFF
+1288 YMEDHELVYKKFF
-1301 KDNPSSPSKEEV
+1301 EDNPSSPSKEEV

-1401 SVAEERSKEDQTNPD
+1401 SVTEERSKEDQINPD

-1462 ILEDNGKVD
+1462 ILEDNNKVD

-1498 SIVKWTQGAVK
+1498 SIVKWTQGALT
-1509 LSQMVSKLE
+1509 LSQMVAKLE

-1533 LKDTTGN
+1533 LRDTTGN

-1586 ALSIQYKT
+1586 ALSIQYKI
-1594 GTFPLVNEE
+1594 GAFPLVNEE

-1610 VENLAYLRDS
+1610 VETLAALRDT

-1633 DVVEIIGRILETI
+1633 DVVELIGRILETI

-1684 RGYNPLQYTGNKNG
+1684 KGYNPFQYTGNKNG
-1698 IRSYLSNILRPFTNQ
+1698 IRNYISNILRPFTNQ

-1749 KEFKQF
+1749 REFKQF

-1772 TDLATLDEQGKLNYL
+1772 TNLATLDEQGKLNYL
-1787 QDNPNIWRLPWVGE
+1787 QDNPNIWRLPWIGE

-1838 SVYTEYFAESSD
+1838 SVFTEYFAEASD
-1850 AEKGVLFGNYRF
+1850 TEKGVLFGNYRF

-1881 IDGRIEI
+1881 TDGRVEI
-1888 LEGLTKIFHQEL
+1888 LDGLTKIFHQEL

-1972 ELTELDRLV
+1972 ELTELDNLV
-1981 QKEITSHLDGLAD
+1981 QKEIKAHLDGLAD

-2008 LKGIEHI
+2008 LKNIEHI

-2051 KNEEDLQKRLAQVHS
+2051 MNEEDLQKRLAQVHS
-2066 PGIRGNWEATDF
+2066 PGIRGSWEATDF
-2078 EGKPVSD
+2078 EGNAVSD

-2097 GIVSDTIDNVEAVF
+2097 GIISDTIDNIEAVF
-2111 DKKIAENPNDHDG
+2111 DKKIAENPNDREG
-2124 WKALKESVLAA
+2124 WEALKESVLAA

-2155 KAIAFGEWTKD
+2155 KAHAFGEWTKD
-2166 DEDVYNA
+2166 DEEVYHA

-2195 YGKVNKSVN
+2195 YGKVNKSVS
-2204 AGLGTPIKTLN
+2204 AGLDTPIKTLN

-2277 TGAISINEFIDD
+2277 TGAISINEFIND

-2300 WNSAFREDGSYNEDF
+2300 WNSAFKEDGSYNEDF

-2360 EPVLYEYVNTLTGKT
+2360 EPVLYEYVDPLTGNK

-2380 RTIRDE
+2380 QTIRAE

-2402 SEELGLNDNMSIA
+2402 SEELGLNENMSIA

-2514 DYLSQG
+2514 DYLAQG

-2544 PAWAREVFQKFADEK
+2544 PAWARDVFQKFADEK

-2648 EGLTENDESTEK
+2648 EGLTESDESTEK
-2660 YKKYRRQAVSA
+2660 YKKYRRQVVSA

-2678 GDKADVSLSEEER
+2678 GDKADVSLSEEEKK
-2691 REAEWYEKSRYKRDR
+2691 EIEWYEKSRYKRDR
-2706 KALKNERNARNEQA
+2706 KALKEQRNVRNEEA
-2720 EDAFERRYRENG
+2720 EEAFDRRYSEYG
-2732 LDKLDAAIQ
+2732 TYDLDKLDAAIQ

-2752 EEEKLAEYKQDY
+2752 EEKKLAEYKKDY
-2764 EKGYERLTESVDKMR
+2764 EERYDRLTKSVDKMR

-2785 YKKAVE
+2785 YKEAVE
-2791 ERRQKLPES
+2791 KRRQKLSEN
-2800 IEKSIEATKRRKKVE
+2800 IEKAIEDAKRRKKIE

-2822 EGVFRDSSTVPENQR
+2822 EGVFRDSSTIPENQR

-2859 GKGYLNNKMFN
+2859 GTKGYLNNKMFN

-2884 MLNPGNFE
+2884 MLNPGNFD

-2905 LGYSWNELEK
+2905 LGYSWSELEK
-2915 MKTKDIKDLVFTSKN
+2915 MKTSAIKDLVFTSKN

-2983 FRGAM
+2983 FNGAM

-3037 ALRLGLDFDTASLL
+3037 ALRFGLDFDTVSLL
-3051 LSSKAVSDVLDT
+3051 LSSKAVSDVLDI

-3073 SFDKEVRKAI
+3073 SFDKEVRKAL
-3083 RDLEKKEWIGKDSPL
+3083 RDLEKKDWIGKDSPL

-3103 TKREMVWAITGKIR
+3103 TKKEMIWAITGKVR

-3207 EGEGSYVLGVQV
+3207 EGEGSYVLDVQV
-3219 NKTNLHTML
+3219 NRNNLDRML
-3228 LTGAIER
+3228 LAGAIER
-3235 YEDYDTVDREMVFDD
+3235 FEDYDTVDREMVFDD
-3250 VPSLKA
+3250 IPSLRA

-3276 SDSFNKVLAAVPEDI
+3276 SESFNDVLAAVPEDI

-3318 VVKSSWLKNYAQ
+3318 VIKSSWLKNYAQ

-3351 FIQAIQP
+3351 LIQAIQP
-3358 ILISK
+3358 TLISK

-3400 LSHKLFVYNFFRGG
+3400 LSHQLFVYNFFRGG

-3441 SSIPTVN
+3441 SKIPTVD
-3448 GYDVIDQWVRN
+3448 GATVIDQWVRN
-3459 NWMNNDLVA
+3459 NWMNNDLVT
-3468 PVSLRLNPNAG
+3468 PVNLQLNPNADT
-3479 IVHIE
+3479 VQIE

-3495 RTTVDGNNYLYRL
+3495 RTTVDGKNYLYRL
-3508 RSREDKSVTYEKIE
+3508 ASIGDKSVLYKKID
-3522 PLGNNGEYLEMYGT
+3522 PLGNNGEYLEMYET
-3536 NDAVSPF
+3536 NATVSPF
-3543 DHPQRGTLEIQD
+3543 DNPQRGTLEIQD

-3563 DDPMADQPT
+3563 DDPNTDQPT

-3585 AAYDAEGTQEREEAS
+3585 TAYDTESTQEREETS
-3600 NDESFDKANKD
+3600 NDESFDRANKD

>member
-1 MAAFCVNTHSKLFK
+1 MAAFCINTHSQLFK
-15 DTAKKLDISEDQ
+15 DTAKRFGVSEFELEQ
-27 LELIAYKYGNQ
+27 LAYKYGNQ
-38 GETFG
+38 EGTFG
-43 KFPSDEYILSSLQ
+43 QFPSDEYIKEQLN
-56 GKQDV
+56 GV
-61 NASESQVELWNLRYS
+61 PNYNASEAQAELWKLRYS
-76 QPRVFETIEEA
+76 TPREFDTLEELNAAKKDTLQYFSEESIHSFVNADGKYELRVGKQEALENPEMELKKTEEEA
-87 NQFIQDTQEY
+87 QSITRRIIEIEKQLRSKNIYENTISTSDGEIRVTIS
-97 FDKDSIVLT
+97 DSSKDSGEDKIWLSS
-106 TTNDGKF
+106 GKSILGA
-113 RVSVAKP
+113 VSMSIESNLKNGTIGGSVIFP
-120 KTENDFLWRGIPGKP
+120 SDVINNRGNNYQRLNNP
-135 IIDADGNL
+135 I
-143 VLRAGYDNLFKG
+143 
-155 YGISFAT
+155 
-162 REGPAYQYGRRGSM
+162 RRNHAEILKS
-176 NPYVLKIDKD
+176 VLKYFIDNGK
-186 IIDSFY
+186 SY
-192 PFDENGG
+192 PASKWMENGG
-199 TQSIGR
+199 LSSEIAALSEVFKIDLSPYFKVES
-205 RVIGDEYGEEGS
+205 RVKENKYNDEYDIEEQRVVVDAEKLYQALNFASNGS
-217 YEERVIMS
+217 NMS
-225 SAKDQIVIPK
+225 SI
-235 GKYSIEHE
+235 
-243 SVNTEGM
+243 TE
-250 TPADI
+250 ALEYN
-255 AEAYIT
+255 EAYNEAANIGFGRDNKKQRKQLESEYQT
-261 AFDEANVADE
+261 AVKERDGLYGKIRSLRDE
-271 IVFSRVE
+271 IRRMK
-278 GHSSF
+278 SSPWAF
-283 NDADEYFDAL
+283 RA
-293 VEKTGSEQNA
+293 
-303 YLVLAAVQYYTS
+303 
-315 YTTTDRFEELLDSE
+315 EE
-329 HKKEFDSLF
+329 
-338 DEFQA
+338 
-343 DEWGNFDIA
+343 
-352 PNKKFYELTK
+352 
-362 TSPKS
+362 
-367 KKASWSLDENGDLPF
+367 DLPF
-382 QKSSDTGNVTNLPDQ
+382 GELH
-397 MTADEVYQRLS
+397 LS
-408 QQYSPDSSEAKLSK
+408 GQE
-422 LVFSVLQQTGIQF
+422 
-435 RAADLPEDVR
+435 
-445 GRFSASDNVIYFN
+445 SA
-458 RQGILSNTLLHEAI
+458 L
-472 HAVSIYYMKAVNK
+472 
-485 EGFSKEVQIACKE
+485 
-498 IEECYELLK
+498 
-507 QDMLDRKVPISSI
+507 
-520 YGMTSATE
+520 
-528 LVAEITRPEVVSL
+528 
-541 IRDYDARHKGQNIFQ
+541 
-556 KLVNAIAKF
+556 
-565 FGINKTYGSLEKTLK
+565 
-580 DALVTLIENPNAQ
+580 
-593 LMRRYA
+593 
-599 LENRTAKEN
+599 
-608 WNILR
+608 
-613 ERSTEWSKSSKY
+613 
-625 REIIEAAAERAQ
+625 
-637 EDGRAEI
+637 
-644 TVSKQD
+644 
-650 IMDGVAF
+650 
-657 RIPENVSGGIISD
+657 
-670 SPIGTVFV
+670 
-678 SIQKRGAFDTGE
+678 
-690 EIPFFFTIDGAYRV
+690 
-704 DGDNVTLPIRF
+704 
-715 ISLEWLSTNQF
+715 
-726 NVQTA
+726 
-731 QNGMPYITDIMP
+731 
-743 LFSSIAESSQQSQAF
+743 
-758 TKSSTDADIRNK
+758 
-770 VLSEPNDRSKFKYT
+770 NDRSKFRYT

-796 HLKKDSNLGDYG
+796 HLKKDNNLGDYG

-841 IDSTGRGS
+841 IDSKGRGS

-868 GGKYLSIV
+868 GGKYLNII

-908 FVAKLNEDAEYSKYK
+908 FVAKLNEDAEYNKYK

-939 PLRYQILDHAA
+939 PLKYQILDHAA

-978 NAPKEGSLFQE
+978 NAPREGSLFQE

-1030 EQMFR
+1030 EQAFKA
-1035 TAEPEEYA
+1035 AEPEEYA

-1053 ENATE
+1053 ENASE
-1058 FGTTISKQQAPQ
+1058 FGSTAQLFQQGQSYTNHSGGAVGSDSYWGSIGEKYGVKSNHYYHGAKTPAGNVAITEEQFNEGKQKVLQANRTLNRRPDRYMDLLARNWMQVKNSDSIFAIGHLKNGIVDGGTGWAVQMAIDAGKPVYVFDQERGEWFKNIGGQWSRSDVPTLTPNFAGIGTRQLNDAGKRAIEAVYEKTFSQQQAPQ
-1070 QQGPI
+1070 QQGSI

-1090 AQRPFTFA
+1090 AQRPFT
-1098 DPLYTNGTIRQF
+1098 YNGRQYS
-1110 NSVEQAFQAYKLKY
+1110 SVEYAFQSAKLEY
-1124 APMDLADAENI
+1124 AAPLTQQPIDVQEAFNNPDL
-1135 LDAIN
+1135 
-1140 SGSPFEAR
+1140 SSKEAKKF
-1148 RIGNTIRSLDRARW
+1148 GNKIVGLDRARW

-1168 IIKELIKA
+1168 IMKELIKA
-1176 SFQQNPRA
+1176 SFQQNPQA
-1184 LQRLLAT
+1184 LQRLLST
-1191 GDAVFTHN
+1191 GDAVLTHN
-1199 QETSIWKTEFPRILM
+1199 QESSIWKTEFPRILM

-1221 SEQNAQPTQSTETEP
+1221 TEQQVQPTQTTEQEP

-1269 EISAEANKAV
+1269 EISSEANKAV

-1288 YMEDHELVYEKFF
+1288 YMEDHELVYKKFF
-1301 KDNPSSPSKEEV
+1301 EDNPSSPSKEEV
-1313 MKKLDN
+1313 MKKLDGI
-1319 VSSRKEMLETVGLD
+1319 SSRREMLETVGLD

-1401 SVAEERSKEDQTNPD
+1401 SVTEERSKEDQINPD

-1471 ENGNKKYDIARD
+1471 ENSNKKYDIARD

-1498 SIVKWTQGAVK
+1498 SIVKWTQGALT

-1603 GVVQMSN
+1603 GIVQMSN

-1620 LQGQGNLSEENRS
+1620 LQGQGNLSEENRA
-1633 DVVEIIGRILETI
+1633 DTVEIIGRILETI

-1679 AAADE
+1679 AAANE

-1698 IRSYLSNILRPFTNQ
+1698 IRNYLSNILRPFTNQ

-1749 KEFKQF
+1749 REFKQF

-1760 GQSEWFIDSDAL
+1760 GKSEWFIDSDAL
-1772 TDLATLDEQGKLNYL
+1772 TNLAALDEQGKLNYL
-1787 QDNPNIWRLPWVGE
+1787 QDNPNIWRLPWIGE

-1812 AFNHKVQLNFNK
+1812 AFQHKVQLNFNK

-1881 IDGRIEI
+1881 IDGRVEI
-1888 LEGLTKIFHQEL
+1888 LDGLTKIFHQEL

-1925 EGKGKGLQF
+1925 GGKGKGLQF

-1941 EYLNGSKSDTALG
+1941 EYLNGSKKDTALG

-1959 KLHATEANQLTSD
+1959 KLHATEANQLTSE

-1994 RLISQYKQNGLFEA
+1994 RLISQYRQNGLFEA

-2034 YAEANILEML
+2034 YAQANILEML

-2078 EGKPVSD
+2078 EGNPVSD
-2085 GKVRA
+2085 GKVRV

-2111 DKKIAENPNDHDG
+2111 DKKIAENPNDREG
-2124 WKALKESVLAA
+2124 WEALKESVLAA

-2166 DEDVYNA
+2166 DEEVYHA
-2173 LLQGKANLAQI
+2173 LLQGRANLAQI

-2277 TGAISINEFIDD
+2277 TGAISINEFIND

-2300 WNSAFREDGSYNEDF
+2300 WNSAFKEDGSYNEDF

-2360 EPVLYEYVNTLTGKT
+2360 EPVLYEYVDPLTGNK

-2380 RTIRDE
+2380 QTICAE

-2402 SEELGLNDNMSIA
+2402 SEELGLNDNMSVA

-2505 DGNLLTSKR
+2505 EGNLLTSKR
-2514 DYLSQG
+2514 DYLAQG

-2544 PAWAREVFQKFADEK
+2544 PAWARDIFQKFADEK

-2636 SKLLSKREFLEK
+2636 SKLMSKEEFYESKGINEDTEETRKQYRRYRKYQTSAEAILEK
-2648 EGLTENDESTEK
+2648 IGEGGKHTLS
-2660 YKKYRRQAVSA
+2660 
-2671 KTIYDKL
+2671 
-2678 GDKADVSLSEEER
+2678 SEEEAQISAR
-2691 REAEWYEKSRYKRDR
+2691 VDAWYDERVAGAKEDREILDENALDHYNEAYEREVAPLEARY
-2706 KALKNERNARNEQA
+2706 NE
-2720 EDAFERRYRENG
+2720 
-2732 LDKLDAAIQ
+2732 LDA
-2741 ELENKEDLTAA
+2741 KEDLTG
-2752 EEEKLAEYKQDY
+2752 EEEKELQSLDKKIDRIVSRLDRKLEGKKAENERRYNEKIAQLDKDKQL
-2764 EKGYERLTESVDKMR
+2764 RLNASR
-2779 ENNEKW
+2779 ENFLKD
-2785 YKKAVE
+2785 KKIDII
-2791 ERRQKLPES
+2791 RQ
-2800 IEKSIEATKRRKKVE
+2800 
-2815 IVRNILN
+2815 ILD
-2822 EGVFRDSSTVPENQR
+2822 EGIFRDSSTIPENQR

-2859 GKGYLNNKMFN
+2859 GTKGYLNNKMFN

-2884 MLNPGNFE
+2884 MLNPGNFD

-2905 LGYSWNELEK
+2905 LGYAWSELEK
-2915 MKTKDIKDLVFTSKN
+2915 MKTSAIKDLVFTSKN

-2983 FRGAM
+2983 FNGAM

-3051 LSSKAVSDVLDT
+3051 LSSKAVSDVLDI

-3073 SFDKEVRKAI
+3073 SFDKEVRKAL
-3083 RDLEKKEWIGKDSPL
+3083 RDLEKKDWIGKDSSL

-3103 TKREMVWAITGKIR
+3103 TKKEMIWAITGKVR
-3117 EGNEEKAKQADQ
+3117 EGNEQKAKQADQ

-3138 YQLSQLSQ
+3138 YQLSKLSQ
-3146 RAQPLTDLSRLNSVT
+3146 KAQPLTDLSRLNSVT

-3176 KLGPEISMDGI
+3176 KIGPEISMDGI

-3197 DGNVVNVGEL
+3197 DGNTVEVGEL
-3207 EGEGSYVLGVQV
+3207 EGEGSYVLDVQV
-3219 NKTNLHTML
+3219 NRNNLDRML
-3228 LTGAIER
+3228 LAGAIER
-3235 YEDYDTVDREMVFDD
+3235 FEDYDTVDREMVFNDI
-3250 VPSLKA
+3250 PSLRA

-3276 SDSFNKVLAAVPEDI
+3276 SDSFNDVLAAVPEDI

-3312 ILVQSG
+3312 ILIQSG

-3330 NFVKEYVKAD
+3330 NFVKEYVKTD
-3340 YKSQERFRNNP
+3340 YKSQERFKKNP

-3358 ILISK
+3358 TLISK

-3441 SSIPTVN
+3441 SKIPSVDGAT
-3448 GYDVIDQWVRN
+3448 VIDQWVRN
-3459 NWMNNDLVA
+3459 NWMNNDLVT
-3468 PVSLRLNPNAG
+3468 PVNLKLNPEADA
-3479 IVHIE
+3479 VQIE

-3495 RTTVDGNNYLYRL
+3495 RTTVDGKNYLYRL
-3508 RSREDKSVTYEKIE
+3508 TSIGDKSVLYKKID
-3522 PLGNNGEYLEMYGT
+3522 PLGNNGEYLEMYET
-3536 NDAVSPF
+3536 NATVSPF
-3543 DHPQRGTLEIQD
+3543 DNPQRGTLEIQE

-3563 DDPMADQPT
+3563 DDPMTDQPT

-3585 AAYDAEGTQEREEAS
+3585 TAYDTESTQEKEKTS